1 MLSLSNRIGGLFIL
15 MIFVFH
21 AKAQYSQ
28 NASPSAPLFQKG
40 INALHQKDTL
50 AAFQYIQSAYHFK
63 SNQENFNKD
72 NTSEDIDYYYTYLS
86 LVLQK
91 PEAENLAIQ
100 YLKLSTNKIFN
111 ARMNF
116 FLGDY
121 YVKKQNTQEAL
132 HSFDKV
138 SIADLSNEELITLK
152 YLQGYLYFKLG
163 NWDKAT
169 SLLNSS
175 RQLKQS
181 LYYTDANYYAGFIAL
196 QKKEFSLALACFEIA
211 SNNEAYASLTPFYIS
226 QIYYFNG
233 DIDAAMVNCEKA
245 LQLEGQYYKI
255 QLQQLMGHLLFEKK
269 QYQKAVPYL
278 AKYVAA
284 QDNVE
289 VQDLYQLSF
298 CYFQDQQWEK
308 SIAGFKKLA
317 NVNDSLGQNSMY
329 LLGTAYLKVNDKN
342 GAKNAFMLCAS
353 KSINLA
359 QKEIS
364 LFNYGKLLV
373 ELKEYSI
380 AVTVLDKFMENY
392 PQSIYFTESKSL
404 WITALAYNNNFK
416 QALEAFVLIETPTL
430 ELLKIYPAIL
440 YGLSC
445 NYINDGE
452 VEKAYGLLNQLRNAP
467 YNGNYLSATHF
478 WLGEISYKMGL
489 VTDAISYLQK
499 YMLDPINNG
508 EVNVTNARY
517 ILGYCYLKNGAYQ
530 KAFLQFKEI
539 TSILPGAALDHF
551 QQDAYVRVADCQ
563 MMLKKMNDALATY
576 QHVIDLSWTYADY
589 AFLQKA
595 TILGGIG
602 KVNEKI
608 KMLTAYET
616 IFPSSTYIN
625 DARMELADTYVSQ
638 EKFQD
643 AIAPL
648 TKISLDKSA
657 IQFYPQAYYKLGIVY
672 FNLDKNQMAL
682 NTFKELYATY
692 PKSIES
698 ENAIEY
704 IRNIFIE
711 DQTPELY
718 VQFMND
724 YGHPLT
730 VNEQDSL
737 IFRASVIKYE
747 QKRYTESA
755 IGFGGYLQKYPN
767 GKYSLEATHLMAEIA
782 YSKQAY
788 DTALVYFS
796 KIADIAPNAY
806 AERAALIAARLNYFN
821 YQNYDLAEKYFS
833 ILLQI
838 ATQKENSTEANKGLL
853 RCQYKARKWVDANN
867 IAQQIIADKNS
878 AMDDI
883 EMANMTIYHQKLI
896 AVDTSAAVLIL
907 NKVIK
912 NGSSVIT
919 AEAHYQLAN
928 LYLLQNKLSLAEK
941 TAFDIIKKQASYEFW
956 VTKTYILLGDIYV
969 AQKDT
974 FNAIA
979 TYKSVAD
986 NATIEPLKI
995 VAAQKLKEL
1004 TETPTIK

>member
-1 MLSLSNRIGGLFIL
+1 MLSLRNRIVNL
-15 MIFVFH
+15 VFLWMVVFTSYG
-21 AKAQYSQ
+21 QYSH
-28 NASPSAPLFQKG
+28 NTNPLDPVFQKG

-50 AAFQYIQSAYHFK
+50 SAFQYIQTAYHLK
-63 SNQENFNKD
+63 STQENIK
-72 NTSEDIDYYYTYLS
+72 EDINYYYTYLS

-91 PEAENLAIQ
+91 PAAENLAIS
-100 YLKLSTNKIFN
+100 YLKSSNNKIYN
-111 ARMNF
+111 ARINF

-132 HSFDKV
+132 NAFDKV
-138 SIADLSNEELITLK
+138 SIADLNNEELITMK
-152 YLQGYLYFKLG
+152 YLQGYLYFKIG

-169 SLLNSS
+169 SLLNSI

-181 LYYTDANYYAGFIAL
+181 VYYTDANYYAGFIAL
-196 QKKEFSLALACFEIA
+196 QKKDFTLALSCFEIA

-233 DIDAAMVNCEKA
+233 DIESAMANCEKA
-245 LQLEGQYYKI
+245 LQTEGQYYNL

-284 QDNVE
+284 QDIVE

-308 SIAGFKKLA
+308 SIEGFKKLA
-317 NVNDSLGQNSMY
+317 NVDDSLGQNSMY

-373 ELKEYSI
+373 ELKEYSL
-380 AVTVLDKFMENY
+380 AVTVLDKFIENY

-404 WITALAYNNNFK
+404 WITALAYNNNFN
-416 QALEAFVLIETPTL
+416 QALEAYQLIETPTL

-445 NYINDGE
+445 NFINDGE
-452 VEKAYGLLNQLRNAP
+452 VEKAYSLLNQLKNAP

-478 WLGEISYKMGL
+478 WLGEISYKMGRIN
-489 VTDAISYLQK
+489 DAIGYLQK
-499 YMLDPINNG
+499 YMMDPINSG
-508 EVNVTNARY
+508 EVNPTSARY
-517 ILGYCYLKNGAYQ
+517 ILGYCFLKNGAYP
-530 KAFLQFKEI
+530 KALIQFKEI
-539 TSILPGAALDHF
+539 SILNNGIELDRY
-551 QQDAYVRVADCQ
+551 QQDAYVRIADCQ
-563 MMLKKMNDALATY
+563 MMLKKMNEALATY
-576 QHVIDLSWTYADY
+576 QHVIDLSWSYADY

-602 KVNEKI
+602 KVSDKI
-608 KMLTAYET
+608 KMLINYESNY
-616 IFPSSTYIN
+616 INSTYIN

-648 TKISLDKSA
+648 TKITLDKSA
-657 IQFYPQAYYKLGIVY
+657 TQFYPQAYYKLGIVY

-682 NTFKELYATY
+682 TTFKDLYASY
-692 PKSIES
+692 PNSTES

-730 VNEQDSL
+730 TNEQDSL
-737 IFRASVIKYE
+737 IFRASVLKYE

-755 IGFGGYLQKYPN
+755 IGFTAYLQKFPN
-767 GKYSLEATHLMAEIA
+767 GIHNLEATNLIAEIA
-782 YSKQAY
+782 YSKQNY

-796 KIADIAPNAY
+796 TIADRAPNLY

-821 YQNYDLAEKYFS
+821 YQQYELAEKYFT

-838 ATQKENSTEANKGLL
+838 ATQKENITEANKGLL
-853 RCQYKARKWVDANN
+853 RCQFKAEKWMDANR
-867 IAQQIIADKNS
+867 IAQQILEDKNS
-878 AMDDI
+878 AIDDI
-883 EMANMTIYHQKLI
+883 EMANMTIYHQKLMTG
-896 AVDTSAAVLIL
+896 DTSAALQII

-912 NGSSVIT
+912 TGSSVIT

-928 LYLLQNKLSLAEK
+928 VYLSQNKLSLAEK
-941 TAFDIIKKQASYEFW
+941 TAFDIIKRQASYEYW

>member
-1 MLSLSNRIGGLFIL
+1 MLSLRNRIVNLVL
-15 MIFVFH
+15 LWMVVFTSYG
-21 AKAQYSQ
+21 QYSH
-28 NASPSAPLFQKG
+28 NTNPLDPVFQKG

-50 AAFQYIQSAYHFK
+50 SAFQYIQTAYHLK
-63 SNQENFNKD
+63 PTQENIK
-72 NTSEDIDYYYTYLS
+72 EDINYYYTYLS

-91 PEAENLAIQ
+91 PAAENLAIS
-100 YLKLSTNKIFN
+100 YLKSSNNKIYKT
-111 ARMNF
+111 RINF

-132 HSFDKV
+132 NAFNKL
-138 SIADLSNEELITLK
+138 SIADLNNEELITMK

-169 SLLNSS
+169 SLLNSI

-181 LYYTDANYYAGFIAL
+181 VYYTDANYYAGFIAL
-196 QKKEFSLALACFEIA
+196 QKKDFPLALSCFEIA
-211 SNNEAYASLTPFYIS
+211 SNNAAYASLTPFYIS

-233 DIDAAMVNCEKA
+233 DIEAAMANCEKA
-245 LQLEGQYYKI
+245 LQTEGQYYNL

-284 QDNVE
+284 QEIVE

-308 SIAGFKKLA
+308 SIEGFKKLA
-317 NVNDSLGQNSMY
+317 NVEDSLGQNSMY

-373 ELKEYSI
+373 ELKEYSL
-380 AVTVLDKFMENY
+380 AVTVLDKFIENY
-392 PQSIYFTESKSL
+392 PQSTYFTESKAL
-404 WITALAYNNNFK
+404 WITALAYNNNFN
-416 QALEAFVLIETPTL
+416 QALEAYQLIENPSL

-445 NYINDGE
+445 NFINDGE
-452 VEKAYGLLNQLRNAP
+452 VEKAFSLLNQLRNAP

-478 WLGEISYKMGL
+478 WLGEISYKMGRIN
-489 VTDAISYLQK
+489 DAIGYLQK
-499 YMLDPINNG
+499 YMLEPINAG
-508 EVNVTNARY
+508 EVNPTSARY
-517 ILGYCYLKNGAYQ
+517 ILGYCFLKTGAYP
-530 KAFLQFKEI
+530 KALIQFKEI
-539 TSILPGAALDHF
+539 SVLNTNTELDRY

-563 MMLKKMNDALATY
+563 MMLKKMNEALATY
-576 QHVIDLSWTYADY
+576 QHVIDLSWSYADY

-602 KVNEKI
+602 KVNDKI
-608 KMLTAYET
+608 KLLINYESNY
-616 IFPSSTYIN
+616 PNSTYIN

-648 TKISLDKSA
+648 TKITLDKSA
-657 IQFYPQAYYKLGIVY
+657 TQFYPQAYYKLGIVY

-682 NTFKELYATY
+682 TTFKDLYASY
-692 PKSIES
+692 PNSTES

-730 VNEQDSL
+730 TNEQDSL
-737 IFRASVIKYE
+737 IFRASVLKYE

-755 IGFGGYLQKYPN
+755 TGFTAYLQKFPN
-767 GKYSLEATHLMAEIA
+767 GIHNLEATNLIAEIA
-782 YSKQAY
+782 YSKQNY

-796 KIADIAPNAY
+796 TIADRAPNLY

-821 YQNYDLAEKYFS
+821 YQQYELAEKYFT

-838 ATQKENSTEANKGLL
+838 ATQKENITEANKGLL
-853 RCQYKARKWVDANN
+853 RCQFKAEKWMDVSK
-867 IAQQIIADKNS
+867 IAQQILEDKNS

-883 EMANMTIYHQKLI
+883 EMANMTIYHQKLL
-896 AVDTSAAVLIL
+896 ASDTSAALQII

-912 NGSSVIT
+912 TGSSVIT

-928 LYLLQNKLSLAEK
+928 LYLSQHKLSLAEK
-941 TAFDIIKKQASYEFW
+941 TAFDIIKRQASYEYW

-969 AQKDT
+969 AQKDN

-979 TYKSVAD
+979 TYKSVVD

>member
-1 MLSLSNRIGGLFIL
+1 MLSLRNRIVNL
-15 MIFVFH
+15 VFLWMVVFTSYG
-21 AKAQYSQ
+21 QYNQ
-28 NASPSAPLFQKG
+28 NTNPLNPVFQKG
-40 INALHQKDTL
+40 VHALQQGDTL
-50 AAFQYIQSAYHFK
+50 AAFQYIQTAYHLK
-63 SNQENFNKD
+63 SNQENIK
-72 NTSEDIDYYYTYLS
+72 EDINYYYTYLS

-91 PEAENLAIQ
+91 PAAENLTIS
-100 YLKLSTNKIFN
+100 YLKSSNNKIYN
-111 ARMNF
+111 ARINF

-121 YVKKQNTQEAL
+121 YVKKQNTQAAL
-132 HSFDKV
+132 VAFDKV
-138 SIADLSNEELITLK
+138 SIADLNNKELITMK

-169 SLLNSS
+169 SLLNSI

-181 LYYTDANYYAGFIAL
+181 VYYTDANYYAGFIAL
-196 QKKEFSLALACFEIA
+196 QKKDFTLALACFEIA
-211 SNNEAYASLTPFYIS
+211 SNNKAYASLTPFYIS

-233 DIDAAMVNCEKA
+233 DIEAAMANCEKA
-245 LQLEGQYYKI
+245 LQIEGQYYNL

-284 QDNVE
+284 QDKVE

-308 SIAGFKKLA
+308 SIEGFKKLA
-317 NVNDSLGQNSMY
+317 NVDDSLGQNSMY
-329 LLGTAYLKVNDKN
+329 LLGTAYLRINDKN

-353 KSINLA
+353 KSINLE

-392 PQSIYFTESKSL
+392 PQSTYFTESKSL

-416 QALEAFVLIETPTL
+416 QALEAYQLIETPSL

-445 NYINDGE
+445 NFINDGE
-452 VEKAYGLLNQLRNAP
+452 VEKAYSLLNQLKNAP

-489 VTDAISYLQK
+489 INDAIGYLQK
-499 YMLDPINNG
+499 YMLDPVNTG
-508 EVNVTNARY
+508 EVKATNARY
-517 ILGYCYLKNGAYQ
+517 ILGYCFLKIGAYP
-530 KAFLQFKEI
+530 KALIQFKEI
-539 TSILPGAALDHF
+539 TILNTGIALDRY
-551 QQDAYVRVADCQ
+551 QQDAYVRIADCQ
-563 MMLKKMNDALATY
+563 MMLKKMNEALATY
-576 QHVIDLSWTYADY
+576 QHVIDLSWSYADY

-602 KVNEKI
+602 KVSEKI
-608 KMLTAYET
+608 KMLINYES
-616 IFPSSTYIN
+616 IYPSSTYIN

-648 TKISLDKSA
+648 TKIILDKSA
-657 IQFYPQAYYKLGIVY
+657 TQFYPQAYYKLGIVY

-682 NTFKELYATY
+682 TTFKDLYASY
-692 PKSIES
+692 PNSTES

-730 VNEQDSL
+730 TNEQDSL
-737 IFRASVIKYE
+737 IFRASVLKYE

-755 IGFGGYLQKYPN
+755 IGFTAYLQKFPN
-767 GKYSLEATHLMAEIA
+767 GIHHVEATNLIAEIA
-782 YSKQAY
+782 YSKQSY
-788 DTALVYFS
+788 DTALLYFS
-796 KIADIAPNAY
+796 KLADLAPNAY

-821 YQNYDLAEKYFS
+821 YQNYELAEKYFT

-838 ATQKENSTEANKGLL
+838 ATQKENIAEANKGLL
-853 RCQYKARKWVDANN
+853 RCQYKAQKWMDANK
-867 IAQQIIADKNS
+867 IAQQIIEDKNS

-883 EMANMTIYHQKLI
+883 EMANMTLYHQKLI
-896 AVDTSAAVLIL
+896 AGDTSAALQII
-907 NKVIK
+907 NKVVK
-912 NGSSVIT
+912 AGSSLIT
-919 AEAHYQLAN
+919 AEAHYELAN
-928 LYLLQNKLSLAEK
+928 IYLLQNKLSLAEK
-941 TAFDIIKKQASYEFW
+941 TAFDIIKKQASYEYW

-969 AQKDT
+969 AQKDN

>member
-1 MLSLSNRIGGLFIL
+1 MLSLRNRIVNL
-15 MIFVFH
+15 VFLWMVVFTSYG
-21 AKAQYSQ
+21 QYNQ
-28 NASPSAPLFQKG
+28 NTNPLDPVFQKG
-40 INALHQKDTL
+40 VHALQQGDTL
-50 AAFQYIQSAYHFK
+50 AAFQYIQTAYHLK
-63 SNQENFNKD
+63 PNQENIK
-72 NTSEDIDYYYTYLS
+72 EDINYYYTYLS

-91 PEAENLAIQ
+91 PAAENLAIS
-100 YLKLSTNKIFN
+100 YLKSSNNKIYN
-111 ARMNF
+111 ARINF

-121 YVKKQNTQEAL
+121 YVKKQNTQAAL
-132 HSFDKV
+132 DAFDKV
-138 SIADLSNEELITLK
+138 SIADLNNYELITMK

-169 SLLNSS
+169 SLLNST

-181 LYYTDANYYAGFIAL
+181 VYYTDANYYAGFIAL
-196 QKKEFSLALACFEIA
+196 QKKDFTLALACFEIA
-211 SNNEAYASLTPFYIS
+211 SNNVAYASLTPFYIS

-233 DIDAAMVNCEKA
+233 DIEAAMANCEKA
-245 LQLEGQYYKI
+245 LQTEGQFYNL

-284 QDNVE
+284 QDKVE

-308 SIAGFKKLA
+308 SIEGFKKLA
-317 NVNDSLGQNSMY
+317 NVDDSLGQNSMY
-329 LLGTAYLKVNDKN
+329 LLGTAYLKINDKN

-353 KSINLA
+353 KSINLE

-373 ELKEYSI
+373 ELKEYSM

-392 PQSIYFTESKSL
+392 PQSTYFTESKSL

-416 QALEAFVLIETPTL
+416 QALEAYQLIETPSL

-445 NYINDGE
+445 NFINDGE
-452 VEKAYGLLNQLRNAP
+452 VEKAYSLLNQLKNAP

-489 VTDAISYLQK
+489 ISDAIGYLQK
-499 YMLDPINNG
+499 YMLDPVNTG
-508 EVNVTNARY
+508 EVNATNARY
-517 ILGYCYLKNGAYQ
+517 ILGYCFLKNGAYP
-530 KAFLQFKEI
+530 KALIQFKEI
-539 TSILPGAALDHF
+539 TILNAGIALDRY
-551 QQDAYVRVADCQ
+551 QQDAYVRIADCQ
-563 MMLKKMNDALATY
+563 MMLKKMNEALATY
-576 QHVIDLSWTYADY
+576 QHVIDLSWSYADY

-602 KVNEKI
+602 KVSEKI
-608 KMLTAYET
+608 KMLINYES
-616 IFPSSTYIN
+616 IYPSSTYIN

-648 TKISLDKSA
+648 TKITLDKSA
-657 IQFYPQAYYKLGIVY
+657 TQFYPQAYYKLGIVY

-682 NTFKELYATY
+682 TTFKDLYASY
-692 PKSIES
+692 PNSTES

-730 VNEQDSL
+730 TNEQDSL
-737 IFRASVIKYE
+737 IFRASVLKYE

-755 IGFGGYLQKYPN
+755 IGFTAYLQKFPN
-767 GKYSLEATHLMAEIA
+767 GIHHVEATNLIAEIA
-782 YSKQAY
+782 YSKQSY
-788 DTALVYFS
+788 DTALLYFS
-796 KIADIAPNAY
+796 KLADLAPNAY

-821 YQNYDLAEKYFS
+821 YQNYELAEKYFT

-838 ATQKENSTEANKGLL
+838 ATQKENITEANKGLL
-853 RCQYKARKWVDANN
+853 RCQYKAQKWMDANK
-867 IAQQIIADKNS
+867 IAQQIIEDKNS

-883 EMANMTIYHQKLI
+883 EMANMTLYHQKLI
-896 AVDTSAAVLIL
+896 AGDTSAALQII
-907 NKVIK
+907 NKVVK
-912 NGSSVIT
+912 AGSSLIT
-919 AEAHYQLAN
+919 AEAHYELAN
-928 LYLLQNKLSLAEK
+928 VYLLQNKLSLAEK
-941 TAFDIIKKQASYEFW
+941 TAFDIIKKQASYEYW

-969 AQKDT
+969 AQKDN

>member
-1 MLSLSNRIGGLFIL
+1 MV
-15 MIFVFH
+15 VFTSYG
-21 AKAQYSQ
+21 QYSQ
-28 NASPSAPLFQKG
+28 NTSPLDPVFQKG
-40 INALHQKDTL
+40 VHALHQGDTL
-50 AAFQYIQSAYHFK
+50 AAFQYIQTAYHLK
-63 SNQENFNKD
+63 PKQ
-72 NTSEDIDYYYTYLS
+72 EDITYYYTYLS
-86 LVLQK
+86 LLLQK
-91 PEAENLAIQ
+91 PAVENLAIN
-100 YLKLSTNKIFN
+100 YVKSSSNKIYK
-111 ARMNF
+111 ARINF
-116 FLGDY
+116 FLGGY

-132 HSFDKV
+132 NAFDKV
-138 SIADLSNEELITLK
+138 SIADLNNEELITMK

-169 SLLNSS
+169 NLLNSI

-181 LYYTDANYYAGFIAL
+181 QYYTDANYYAGFIAL
-196 QKKEFSLALACFEIA
+196 QRKDFTLALACFEIA
-211 SNNEAYASLTPFYIS
+211 SNNEAYARLTPFYIS

-245 LQLEGQYYKI
+245 LQIEGQYYNL

-269 QYQKAVPYL
+269 QYQKAVHYL

-298 CYFQDQQWEK
+298 CYFQDQQWDK
-308 SIAGFKKLA
+308 SIEGFKKLA
-317 NVNDSLGQNSMY
+317 NVDDSLGQNSMY

-353 KSINLA
+353 KSINLE

-373 ELKEYSI
+373 ELKEYSL
-380 AVTVLDKFMENY
+380 AVNVLDKFIENY
-392 PQSIYFTESKSL
+392 PQSTYFPESKSL
-404 WITALAYNNNFK
+404 WITALAYNNNYK
-416 QALEAFVLIETPTL
+416 QALEAYQLMENPSL

-445 NYINDGE
+445 NHINDGE
-452 VEKAYGLLNQLRNAP
+452 VEKAYTLLNQLRNAP
-467 YNGNYLSATHF
+467 YNGNFLSATHF
-478 WLGEISYKMGL
+478 WLGEISYKMGRIA
-489 VTDAISYLQK
+489 DAIGYLQK
-499 YMLDPINNG
+499 YMLDPVNNG
-508 EVNVTNARY
+508 EVNATNARY
-517 ILGYCYLKNGAYQ
+517 ILGYCFLKNGAYQ
-530 KAFLQFKEI
+530 KALVQFKEI
-539 TSILPGAALDHF
+539 VSINPGTALDHF
-551 QQDAYVRVADCQ
+551 QQDAFVRVADCQ

-576 QHVIDLSWTYADY
+576 QRVIDLSWSYADY

-595 TILGGIG
+595 TLLGGIG
-602 KVNEKI
+602 KVTEKI
-608 KMLTAYET
+608 KMLTNFESS
-616 IFPSSTYIN
+616 FPNSTYIN

-657 IQFYPQAYYKLGIVY
+657 SQFYPQAYYKLGIVY
-672 FNLDKNQMAL
+672 FNLDKNQVAL
-682 NTFKELYATY
+682 TTFKDLYATY
-692 PKSIES
+692 PNSTES

-718 VQFMND
+718 VKFMND

-755 IGFGGYLQKYPN
+755 IGFSAYVQKFPN
-767 GKYSLEATHLMAEIA
+767 GRYSLEATNLIAEIA
-782 YSKQAY
+782 YSKQSY

-796 KIADIAPNAY
+796 KLADIAPNAY

-838 ATQKENSTEANKGLL
+838 ATQKENITEANKGLL
-853 RCQYKARKWVDANN
+853 RCQYKGGKWIDASK
-867 IAQQIIADKNS
+867 IAQLIIEDKNS
-878 AMDDI
+878 ALDDI
-883 EMANMTIYHQKLI
+883 EMANMTIYHQNLI
-896 AVDTSAAVLIL
+896 AGDTSAALQII

-912 NGSSVIT
+912 TGSSVIT

-928 LYLLQNKLSLAEK
+928 IYLLQNKLSLAEK
-941 TAFDIIKKQASYEFW
+941 TAFDIIKKQASYEYW
-956 VTKTYILLGDIYV
+956 VTSTYILLGDIYV
-969 AQKDT
+969 AQKDS

>member
-1 MLSLSNRIGGLFIL
+1 MISSSIRLGVIFSLL
-15 MIFVFH
+15 IFVLH
-21 AKAQYSQ
+21 AKAQYTQ
-28 NASPSAPLFQKG
+28 NERSLDYVYQKG
-40 INALHQKDTL
+40 VYALHQGDTL
-50 AAFQYIQSAYHFK
+50 TAFQYIESAYHFEAK
-63 SNQENFNKD
+63 QENSKEN
-72 NTSEDIDYYYTYLS
+72 NIEDINYYYTYLS
-86 LVLQK
+86 LVLDK
-91 PEAENLAIQ
+91 PRAENLAIQ
-100 YLKLSTNKIFN
+100 YLKSSKNIIFN
-111 ARMNF
+111 ARINF
-116 FLGDY
+116 FLGQY
-121 YVKKQNTQEAL
+121 YFKKQNTLEAL
-132 HSFDKV
+132 NAFDKV
-138 SIADLSNEELITLK
+138 SIADLNNKELITLK

-169 SLLNSS
+169 NLLNSS

-181 LYYTDANYYAGFIAL
+181 QYYTDANYYAGFIAL
-196 QKKEFSLALACFEIA
+196 QKKDFTLALSCFEIA
-211 SNNEAYASLTPFYIS
+211 SNNEAYAILTPFYIS
-226 QIYYFNG
+226 QIHYFNG
-233 DIDAAMVNCEKA
+233 NIDAAMQSCEKA
-245 LQLEGQYYKI
+245 LSIEGQYYNLP
-255 QLQQLMGHLLFEKK
+255 LQQLMGHLLFEKK
-269 QYQKAVPYL
+269 QYQKAIPYL

-284 QDNVE
+284 QQKVE

-298 CYFQDQQWEK
+298 SYFQDQQWEK
-308 SIAGFKKLA
+308 SISGFKKLA
-317 NVNDSLGQNSMY
+317 NVEDSLGQNSMY

-342 GAKNAFMLCAS
+342 GAKNAFMLCSS

-373 ELKEYSI
+373 ELKEFSLAI
-380 AVTVLDKFMENY
+380 SVLDRFMDNY
-392 PQSIYFTESKSL
+392 PQSVNYAESKSL
-404 WITALAYNNNFK
+404 WITSLAFNNNFK
-416 QALEAFVLIETPTL
+416 QAIEAYQIIETPSL

-452 VEKAYGLLNQLRNAP
+452 VEKAYALLNQLKNAP
-467 YNGNYLSATHF
+467 YNGNFLSAAHF
-478 WLGEISYKMGL
+478 WLGEISYKMGKI
-489 VTDAISYLQK
+489 TDAIGYLQK
-499 YMLDPINNG
+499 FMLDPVENG
-508 EVNVTNARY
+508 EVKTANARY
-517 ILGYCYLKNGAYQ
+517 ILGYCYLKSGEYQ
-530 KAFLQFKEI
+530 KALIQFKEI
-539 TSILPGAALDHF
+539 SNLTGITSLDIY
-551 QQDAYVRVADCQ
+551 QQDAYVRIGDCQ
-563 MMLKKMNDALATY
+563 MMLKKINDALVTY
-576 QHVIDLSWTYADY
+576 QHIIDLSWSYADY
-589 AFLQKA
+589 AFLQKS
-595 TILGGIG
+595 ILLGGMG
-602 KVNEKI
+602 KVSEKI
-608 KMLTAYET
+608 KMLTNYENS
-616 IFPSSTYIN
+616 FPNSVYVN
-625 DARMELADTYVSQ
+625 DARMELADTYISQ

-648 TKISLDKSA
+648 SKISLDRSA
-657 IQFYPQAYYKLGIVY
+657 SKFYPQAYYKLGIVY

-682 NTFKELYATY
+682 QTFKDLYSNY
-692 PKSIES
+692 PNSTES

-718 VQFMND
+718 VQFMNE

-737 IFRASVIKYE
+737 IFRAAVLKYE
-747 QKRYTESA
+747 QKKYTESA
-755 IGFGGYLQKYPN
+755 VGLVSYLQKFPN
-767 GKYSLEATHLMAEIA
+767 GKYSLEATHLVAEIA

-796 KIADIAPNAY
+796 IIADKAPNIY

-821 YQNYDLAEKYFS
+821 FQNYQLAEKYFS
-833 ILLQI
+833 ILLNI
-838 ATQKENSTEANKGLL
+838 ATQKENTTEANKGLL
-853 RCQYKARKWVDANN
+853 RCQFKGEKWEEASK
-867 IAQQIIADKNS
+867 IAQEILADKNS
-878 AMDDI
+878 ATDDI

-896 AVDTSAAVLIL
+896 AGDTITALQII

-912 NGSSVIT
+912 TGSSIIT

-928 LYLLQNKLSLAEK
+928 LFIVQNKLNLAEK
-941 TAFDIIKKQASYEFW
+941 TAFDIIKKQASYEYW

-986 NATIEPLKI
+986 NASIEPLKI

>member
-1 MLSLSNRIGGLFIL
+1 MKSLSIRVGALFIL
-15 MIFVFH
+15 MIFVFQ

-28 NASPSAPLFQKG
+28 NTSSLDPVFQKG
-40 INALHQKDTL
+40 VHALHQGDTL
-50 AAFQYIQSAYHFK
+50 AAFQYIQTAFHLK
-63 SNQENFNKD
+63 PKQ
-72 NTSEDIDYYYTYLS
+72 EDIIYYYTYLS
-86 LVLQK
+86 LLLQK
-91 PEAENLAIQ
+91 PAAENLAIN
-100 YLKLSTNKIFN
+100 YLKSSNNKIYI
-111 ARMNF
+111 ARINF

-121 YVKKQNTQEAL
+121 YVKKQDTQEAL
-132 HSFDKV
+132 NAFDKV
-138 SIADLSNEELITLK
+138 SITDLNNEELITMK

-169 SLLNSS
+169 NLLNSI

-181 LYYTDANYYAGFIAL
+181 QYYTDANYYAGFIAL
-196 QKKEFSLALACFEIA
+196 QKKDFTLALACFKIA
-211 SNNEAYASLTPFYIS
+211 SNNEAYARLTPFYIS

-245 LQLEGQYYKI
+245 LQLEGQYYNL

-308 SIAGFKKLA
+308 SIEGFKKLA
-317 NVNDSLGQNSMY
+317 NVDDSLGQNSMY

-353 KSINLA
+353 KSINLE

-373 ELKEYSI
+373 ELKEYSLAI
-380 AVTVLDKFMENY
+380 TVLDKFIENY
-392 PQSIYFTESKSL
+392 PQSTYFPESKSL
-404 WITALAYNNNFK
+404 WITALAYNKNYK
-416 QALEAFVLIETPTL
+416 QALEAYQLMENPSL

-445 NYINDGE
+445 NHINDGE
-452 VEKAYGLLNQLRNAP
+452 VEKAYTLLNQLRNAP
-467 YNGNYLSATHF
+467 YNGNFLSATHF
-478 WLGEISYKMGL
+478 WLGEISYKMGRIA
-489 VTDAISYLQK
+489 DAIGYLQK
-499 YMLDPINNG
+499 YMLDPVNTG
-508 EVNVTNARY
+508 EVNATNARY
-517 ILGYCYLKNGAYQ
+517 ILGYCFLKNGAYQ
-530 KAFLQFKEI
+530 KALLQFKEI
-539 TSILPGAALDHF
+539 SSLNPGITLDHI
-551 QQDAYVRVADCQ
+551 QQDAFVRVADCQ
-563 MMLKKMNDALATY
+563 MMLKKMNDALANY
-576 QHVIDLSWTYADY
+576 QRVIDLSWSYADY

-595 TILGGIG
+595 TLLGGIG
-602 KVNEKI
+602 KVTEKI
-608 KMLTAYET
+608 KMLTNFESN
-616 IFPSSTYIN
+616 FPNSTYIN

-657 IQFYPQAYYKLGIVY
+657 TQFYPQAFYKLGIVY
-672 FNLDKNQMAL
+672 FNLDKNQVAL
-682 NTFKELYATY
+682 TTFKDLYATY
-692 PKSIES
+692 PNSTES

-755 IGFGGYLQKYPN
+755 IGFSAYLQKFPN
-767 GKYSLEATHLMAEIA
+767 GRNSLEATNLIAEIA
-782 YSKQAY
+782 YSKQTY

-796 KIADIAPNAY
+796 KLADIAPNAY

-838 ATQKENSTEANKGLL
+838 ATQKENITEANKGLL
-853 RCQYKARKWVDANN
+853 RCQYKGGKWIDANK
-867 IAQQIIADKNS
+867 IAQLIIEDKSS
-878 AMDDI
+878 ALDDI
-883 EMANMTIYHQKLI
+883 EMANMTIYHQNLI
-896 AVDTSAAVLIL
+896 AGDTSAALQII

-912 NGSSVIT
+912 TGSSIIT

-928 LYLLQNKLSLAEK
+928 IYLLQNKLSLAEK
-941 TAFDIIKKQASYEFW
+941 TAFDIIKKQASYEYW
-956 VTKTYILLGDIYV
+956 VTSTYILLGDIYV
-969 AQKDT
+969 AQKDS

>member
-1 MLSLSNRIGGLFIL
+1 MLSLRNRIVKL
-15 MIFVFH
+15 VFLWMVVLNSYG
-21 AKAQYSQ
+21 QYTQ
-28 NASPSAPLFQKG
+28 NTNPLDLVYQKG
-40 INALHQKDTL
+40 INALHHKDTL
-50 AAFQYIQSAYHFK
+50 SAFQYIQSAYHFK
-63 SNQENFNKD
+63 ANQENLK
-72 NTSEDIDYYYTYLS
+72 EDIKYYYTFLS

-91 PEAENLAIQ
+91 PAAENLAIS
-100 YLKLSTNKIFN
+100 YLYSSNNKIYN

-121 YVKKQNTQEAL
+121 YFKKQNTQEAL
-132 HSFDKV
+132 NAFDKV
-138 SIADLSNEELITLK
+138 SIADLNNEELITMK

-181 LYYTDANYYAGFIAL
+181 VYYTDANYYAGFIAL
-196 QKKEFSLALACFEIA
+196 QKKDFTLALSCFEIA
-211 SNNEAYASLTPFYIS
+211 SNNKSYASLTPFYIS
-226 QIYYFNG
+226 QLHYFNG
-233 DIDAAMVNCEKA
+233 DIEAAMAICEKA
-245 LQLEGQYYKI
+245 LQTEGQYYNL

-284 QDNVE
+284 QDVVE

-308 SIAGFKKLA
+308 SIEGFKKLA
-317 NVNDSLGQNSMY
+317 NVEDSLGQNSMY

-373 ELKEYSI
+373 ELKEYSL
-380 AVTVLDKFMENY
+380 AVTVLDKFIENY

-404 WITALAYNNNFK
+404 WISALTFTNNFK
-416 QALEAFVLIETPTL
+416 QALEAYQLIETPSL

-445 NYINDGE
+445 NHINDGE
-452 VEKAYGLLNQLRNAP
+452 VEKAFSLLNQLRNAP

-478 WLGEISYKMGL
+478 WLGEISYKMGNIN
-489 VTDAISYLQK
+489 DAIGYLQK
-499 YMLDPINNG
+499 YMLDPINTG
-508 EVNVTNARY
+508 EVNPTNARY
-517 ILGYCYLKNGAYQ
+517 ILGYSFLKTGAYP
-530 KAFLQFKEI
+530 KALLQFKEI
-539 TSILPGAALDHF
+539 SSLNPGIELDRY

-563 MMLKKMNDALATY
+563 MMLKKMNEALATY
-576 QHVIDLSWTYADY
+576 QHVIDLSWSYADY

-602 KVNEKI
+602 RVSEKI
-608 KMLTAYET
+608 KMLINYEST
-616 IFPSSTYIN
+616 FPSSSYIN

-638 EKFQD
+638 EKFQE

-648 TKISLDKSA
+648 TKITLDNSA
-657 IQFYPQAYYKLGIVY
+657 TQFYPQAYYKLGIVY
-672 FNLDKNQMAL
+672 FNLNKNQMAL
-682 NTFKELYATY
+682 TTFKDLYASY
-692 PKSIES
+692 PNSTES

-730 VNEQDSL
+730 TNEQDSL
-737 IFRASVIKYE
+737 IFRASVLKYE

-755 IGFGGYLQKYPN
+755 TGFAAYLQKFPN
-767 GKYSLEATHLMAEIA
+767 GIHYLEATNLIAEIA
-782 YSKQAY
+782 YSKQNY
-788 DTALVYFS
+788 DTALLYFS
-796 KIADIAPNAY
+796 MIADKAPNTY

-821 YQNYDLAEKYFS
+821 YQKYDLAEKYFT

-838 ATQKENSTEANKGLL
+838 ATQKENITEANKGLL
-853 RCQYKARKWVDANN
+853 RCQFKAEKWADANKV
-867 IAQQIIADKNS
+867 AQQILDDKNS

-883 EMANMTIYHQKLI
+883 EMANMTMYHQKLI
-896 AVDTSAAVLIL
+896 ASDTSAAIQIIS
-907 NKVIK
+907 KVIK
-912 NGSSVIT
+912 AGSSIIS
-919 AEAHYQLAN
+919 AEAHFQLAN
-928 LYLLQNKLSLAEK
+928 IYLIQNKLSLAEK
-941 TAFDIIKKQASYEFW
+941 TAFEIIKKQASYEYW

-969 AQKDT
+969 AQMDN

-986 NATIEPLKI
+986 NATIESLKI
-995 VAAQKLKEL
+995 VAAQKLKAL

>member
-1 MLSLSNRIGGLFIL
+1 MV
-15 MIFVFH
+15 VFTSYG
-21 AKAQYSQ
+21 QYNQ
-28 NASPSAPLFQKG
+28 NTNPLDPVFQKG
-40 INALHQKDTL
+40 VHALQQGDTL
-50 AAFQYIQSAYHFK
+50 AAFQYIQTAYHLK
-63 SNQENFNKD
+63 PNQENIK
-72 NTSEDIDYYYTYLS
+72 EDINYYYTYLS

-91 PEAENLAIQ
+91 PAAENLAIS
-100 YLKLSTNKIFN
+100 YLKSSNNKIYN
-111 ARMNF
+111 ARINF

-121 YVKKQNTQEAL
+121 YVKKQNTQAAL
-132 HSFDKV
+132 DAFDKV
-138 SIADLSNEELITLK
+138 SIADLNNYELITMK

-169 SLLNSS
+169 SLLNST

-181 LYYTDANYYAGFIAL
+181 VYYTDANYYAGFIAL
-196 QKKEFSLALACFEIA
+196 QKKDFTLALACFEIA
-211 SNNEAYASLTPFYIS
+211 SNNVAYASLTPFYIS

-233 DIDAAMVNCEKA
+233 DIEAAMANCEKA
-245 LQLEGQYYKI
+245 LQTEGQFYNL

-284 QDNVE
+284 QDKVE

-308 SIAGFKKLA
+308 SIEGFKKLA
-317 NVNDSLGQNSMY
+317 NVDDSLGQNSMY
-329 LLGTAYLKVNDKN
+329 LLGTAYLKINDKN

-353 KSINLA
+353 KSINLE

-373 ELKEYSI
+373 ELKEYSM

-392 PQSIYFTESKSL
+392 PQSTYFTESKSL

-416 QALEAFVLIETPTL
+416 QALEAYQLIETPSL

-445 NYINDGE
+445 NFINDGE
-452 VEKAYGLLNQLRNAP
+452 VEKAYSLLNQLKNAP

-489 VTDAISYLQK
+489 ISDAIGYLQK
-499 YMLDPINNG
+499 YMLDPVNTG
-508 EVNVTNARY
+508 EVNATNARY
-517 ILGYCYLKNGAYQ
+517 ILGYCFLKNGAYP
-530 KAFLQFKEI
+530 KALIQFKEI
-539 TSILPGAALDHF
+539 TILNAGIALDRY
-551 QQDAYVRVADCQ
+551 QQDAYVRIADCQ
-563 MMLKKMNDALATY
+563 MMLKKMNEALATY
-576 QHVIDLSWTYADY
+576 QHVIDLSWSYADY

-602 KVNEKI
+602 KVSEKI
-608 KMLTAYET
+608 KMLINYES
-616 IFPSSTYIN
+616 IYPSSTYIN

-648 TKISLDKSA
+648 TKITLDKSA
-657 IQFYPQAYYKLGIVY
+657 TQFYPQAYYKLGIVY

-682 NTFKELYATY
+682 TTFKDLYASY
-692 PKSIES
+692 PNSTES

-730 VNEQDSL
+730 TNEQDSL
-737 IFRASVIKYE
+737 IFRASVLKYE

-755 IGFGGYLQKYPN
+755 IGFTAYLQKFPN
-767 GKYSLEATHLMAEIA
+767 GIHHVEATNLIAEIA
-782 YSKQAY
+782 YSKQSY
-788 DTALVYFS
+788 DTALLYFS
-796 KIADIAPNAY
+796 KLADLAPNAY

-821 YQNYDLAEKYFS
+821 YQNYELAEKYFT

-838 ATQKENSTEANKGLL
+838 ATQKENITEANKGLL
-853 RCQYKARKWVDANN
+853 RCQYKAQKWMDANK
-867 IAQQIIADKNS
+867 IAQQIIEDKNS

-883 EMANMTIYHQKLI
+883 EMANMTLYHQKLI
-896 AVDTSAAVLIL
+896 AGDTSAALQII
-907 NKVIK
+907 NKVVK
-912 NGSSVIT
+912 AGSSLIT
-919 AEAHYQLAN
+919 AEAHYELAN
-928 LYLLQNKLSLAEK
+928 VYLLQNKLSLAEK
-941 TAFDIIKKQASYEFW
+941 TAFDIIKKQASYEYW

-969 AQKDT
+969 AQKDN

>member
-1 MLSLSNRIGGLFIL
+1 MLSLSNRIWGIFIL

-28 NASPSAPLFQKG
+28 NASPLDPVFQKG
-40 INALHQKDTL
+40 INALHQKDTV
-50 AAFQYIQSAYHFK
+50 AAFQYIQSAYHCK
-63 SNQENFNKD
+63 SNQENIRID
-72 NTSEDIDYYYTYLS
+72 NIREDINYYYSYLS
-86 LVLQK
+86 LILQK
-91 PEAENLAIQ
+91 PAAENLAIQ
-100 YLKLSTNKIFN
+100 YLKVSTNKIYT

-132 HSFDKV
+132 NAFDKV
-138 SIADLSNEELITLK
+138 SIADLSNEELITMK
-152 YLQGYLYFKLG
+152 FLQGYLYFKLG

-169 SLLNSS
+169 SLLNSI

-181 LYYTDANYYAGFIAL
+181 NFYTDANYYAGFIAL
-196 QKKEFSLALACFEIA
+196 QKKDFTLALSCFEIA
-211 SNNEAYASLTPFYIS
+211 SNNDAYASLTPFYIS

-233 DIDAAMVNCEKA
+233 DIDAAMTNCEKA
-245 LQLEGQYYKI
+245 LQLEGQYYNL

-308 SIAGFKKLA
+308 SIEGFKKLA
-317 NVNDSLGQNSMY
+317 NVEDSLGQNSMY

-380 AVTVLDKFMENY
+380 AVIVLDKFMENY

-416 QALEAFVLIETPTL
+416 QALEAYVLIETPSL

-530 KAFLQFKEI
+530 KAFLQFKEMS
-539 TSILPGAALDHF
+539 SIDPGKALDHF

-608 KMLTAYET
+608 KMLTGYET

-747 QKRYTESA
+747 QKRYTESS

-853 RCQYKARKWVDANN
+853 RCQYKAGKWIDANN

-896 AVDTSAAVLIL
+896 TGDTSAAVQIL

-912 NGSSVIT
+912 TGSSVMT
-919 AEAHYQLAN
+919 AEAHYQLAS

-941 TAFDIIKKQASYEFW
+941 TATDIIKKQASYELW

-1004 TETPTIK
+1004 TQTPTIK

>member
-1 MLSLSNRIGGLFIL
+1 MISSSIRLGVIFSLL
-15 MIFVFH
+15 IFVLH
-21 AKAQYSQ
+21 AKAQYTQ
-28 NASPSAPLFQKG
+28 NERSLDYVYQKG
-40 INALHQKDTL
+40 VNALHQGDTL
-50 AAFQYIQSAYHFK
+50 TAFQYIESAYHFEAK
-63 SNQENFNKD
+63 QENSKEN
-72 NTSEDIDYYYTYLS
+72 NIEDINYYYTYLS
-86 LVLQK
+86 LVLEK
-91 PEAENLAIQ
+91 PRAENLAIQ
-100 YLKLSTNKIFN
+100 YLKSSKNIIFN
-111 ARMNF
+111 ARINF
-116 FLGDY
+116 FLGQY
-121 YVKKQNTQEAL
+121 YFKKQNTLEAL
-132 HSFDKV
+132 NAFDKV
-138 SIADLSNEELITLK
+138 SIADLNNKELITLK

-169 SLLNSS
+169 NLLNSS

-181 LYYTDANYYAGFIAL
+181 QYYTDANYYAGFIAL
-196 QKKEFSLALACFEIA
+196 QKKDFTLALSCFEIA
-211 SNNEAYASLTPFYIS
+211 SNNEAYAILTPFYIS
-226 QIYYFNG
+226 QIHYFNG
-233 DIDAAMVNCEKA
+233 NIDAAMQSCEKA
-245 LQLEGQYYKI
+245 LSIEGQYYNLP
-255 QLQQLMGHLLFEKK
+255 LQQLMGHLLFEKK
-269 QYQKAVPYL
+269 QYQKAIPYL

-284 QDNVE
+284 QQKVE

-308 SIAGFKKLA
+308 SISGFKKLA
-317 NVNDSLGQNSMY
+317 NVEDSLGQNSMY

-342 GAKNAFMLCAS
+342 GAKNAFMLCSS

-373 ELKEYSI
+373 ELREYSLAI
-380 AVTVLDKFMENY
+380 SVLDRFMDNY
-392 PQSIYFTESKSL
+392 PQSVNYAESKSL
-404 WITALAYNNNFK
+404 WITALAFNNNFK
-416 QALEAFVLIETPTL
+416 QAIEAYQLIETPSL

-452 VEKAYGLLNQLRNAP
+452 VEKAYALLNQLKNAP
-467 YNGNYLSATHF
+467 YNGNFLSAAHF
-478 WLGEISYKMGL
+478 WLGEISYKMGKI
-489 VTDAISYLQK
+489 TDAIGYLQK
-499 YMLDPINNG
+499 FMLDPVENG
-508 EVNVTNARY
+508 EVKTANARY
-517 ILGYCYLKNGAYQ
+517 ILGYCYLKSGEYQ
-530 KAFLQFKEI
+530 KALIQFKEI
-539 TSILPGAALDHF
+539 SNLTGITSLDIY
-551 QQDAYVRVADCQ
+551 QQDAYVRIGDCQ
-563 MMLKKMNDALATY
+563 MMLKKINDALVTY
-576 QHVIDLSWTYADY
+576 QHIIDLSWSYADY
-589 AFLQKA
+589 AFLQKS
-595 TILGGIG
+595 ILLGGMG
-602 KVNEKI
+602 KVSEKI
-608 KMLTAYET
+608 KMLTNYENS
-616 IFPSSTYIN
+616 FPNSVYVN
-625 DARMELADTYVSQ
+625 DARMELADTYISQ

-648 TKISLDKSA
+648 SKISLDRSA
-657 IQFYPQAYYKLGIVY
+657 SKFYPQAYYKLGIVY

-682 NTFKELYATY
+682 QTFKDLYSNY
-692 PKSIES
+692 PNSTES

-718 VQFMND
+718 VQFMNE

-730 VNEQDSL
+730 INEQDSL
-737 IFRASVIKYE
+737 IFRAAVLKYE
-747 QKRYTESA
+747 QKKYTESA
-755 IGFGGYLQKYPN
+755 VGLVSYLQKFPN
-767 GKYSLEATHLMAEIA
+767 GKYSLEATHLVAEIA

-796 KIADIAPNAY
+796 IIADKAPNIY

-821 YQNYDLAEKYFS
+821 FQNYQLAEKYFS
-833 ILLQI
+833 ILLNI
-838 ATQKENSTEANKGLL
+838 ATQKENTTEANKGLL
-853 RCQYKARKWVDANN
+853 RCQFKGEKWEEASK
-867 IAQQIIADKNS
+867 IAQEILADKNS
-878 AMDDI
+878 ATDDI

-896 AVDTSAAVLIL
+896 AGDTITALQII

-912 NGSSVIT
+912 TGSSIIT

-928 LYLLQNKLSLAEK
+928 LFIVQNKLNLAEK
-941 TAFDIIKKQASYEFW
+941 TAFDIIKKQASYEYW

-986 NATIEPLKI
+986 NASIEPLKI

>member
-1 MLSLSNRIGGLFIL
+1 MLSLRNRIVNLVL
-15 MIFVFH
+15 LWMVVFTSYG
-21 AKAQYSQ
+21 QYSQ
-28 NASPSAPLFQKG
+28 NTNPLDPVFQKG

-50 AAFQYIQSAYHFK
+50 SAFQYFQTAYHLK
-63 SNQENFNKD
+63 PNQEDIK
-72 NTSEDIDYYYTYLS
+72 EDIHYYYTFLS
-86 LVLQK
+86 LVLDK
-91 PEAENLAIQ
+91 PAAENLAIS
-100 YLKLSTNKIFN
+100 YLRSSNNKIYK

-132 HSFDKV
+132 NAFDKV
-138 SIADLSNEELITLK
+138 SIADLNNEELITMK

-169 SLLNSS
+169 SLLNSI

-181 LYYTDANYYAGFIAL
+181 VYYTDANYYAGFIAL
-196 QKKEFSLALACFEIA
+196 QKKDFTLALSCFEIA
-211 SNNEAYASLTPFYIS
+211 SNNAAYASLTPFYIS

-233 DIDAAMVNCEKA
+233 DIEAAMANCEKA
-245 LQLEGQYYKI
+245 LQTEGQYYNL

-284 QDNVE
+284 QDIVE

-308 SIAGFKKLA
+308 SIEGFKKLA
-317 NVNDSLGQNSMY
+317 NVDDSLGQNSMY

-380 AVTVLDKFMENY
+380 AVTVLDKFIENY
-392 PQSIYFTESKSL
+392 PKSIYFTESKSL
-404 WITALAYNNNFK
+404 WITALAFTNNFN
-416 QALEAFVLIETPTL
+416 QALEAYQLIETPTL

-452 VEKAYGLLNQLRNAP
+452 VEKAFSLLNQLRNAP
-467 YNGNYLSATHF
+467 YNANYLSATHF
-478 WLGEISYKMGL
+478 WLGEISYKMGRIN
-489 VTDAISYLQK
+489 DAIGYLQK
-499 YMLDPINNG
+499 YMLDPINLG
-508 EVNVTNARY
+508 EVNPTSARY
-517 ILGYCYLKNGAYQ
+517 ILGYCFLKNGAYP
-530 KAFLQFKEI
+530 KALIQFKEI
-539 TSILPGAALDHF
+539 SILNAGVALDRY

-563 MMLKKMNDALATY
+563 MMLKKMNEALATY
-576 QHVIDLSWTYADY
+576 QQVIDLSWSYADY

-602 KVNEKI
+602 KVNDKI
-608 KMLTAYET
+608 KMLINYESNY
-616 IFPSSTYIN
+616 PNSTYIN

-648 TKISLDKSA
+648 SKITLDKSA
-657 IQFYPQAYYKLGIVY
+657 TQFYPQAYYKLGIVY

-682 NTFKELYATY
+682 TTFKDLYASY
-692 PKSIES
+692 PNSIES

-718 VQFMND
+718 VQFMNE

-730 VNEQDSL
+730 TNEQDSL
-737 IFRASVIKYE
+737 IFRASVLKYE

-755 IGFGGYLQKYPN
+755 TGFTAYLQKFPN
-767 GKYSLEATHLMAEIA
+767 GIHNLEATNLIAEIA
-782 YSKQAY
+782 YSKQNY
-788 DTALVYFS
+788 DTALLYFS
-796 KIADIAPNAY
+796 TIADRAPNLY

-821 YQNYDLAEKYFS
+821 YQRYELAEKYFT

-838 ATQKENSTEANKGLL
+838 ATQKENITEANKGLL
-853 RCQYKARKWVDANN
+853 RCQYKAEKWTDASK
-867 IAQQIIADKNS
+867 IAQQILEDKNS
-878 AMDDI
+878 AMDDM
-883 EMANMTIYHQKLI
+883 EMANMVIYHQKLI
-896 AVDTSAAVLIL
+896 ASDTSAAIQIIS
-907 NKVIK
+907 KVIK
-912 NGSSVIT
+912 AGSSVIS
-919 AEAHYQLAN
+919 AEAHFQLAN
-928 LYLLQNKLSLAEK
+928 IYLLQNKLSLAEK
-941 TAFDIIKKQASYEFW
+941 TAFDIIKKQASYEYW
-956 VTKTYILLGDIYV
+956 VTNTYILLGDIYV
-969 AQKDT
+969 AQKDN

>member
-1 MLSLSNRIGGLFIL
+1 MLSLRNRIVNL
-15 MIFVFH
+15 VFFWMLVFNSYG
-21 AKAQYSQ
+21 QYTQ
-28 NASPSAPLFQKG
+28 NTNPLDPVFQKG

-50 AAFQYIQSAYHFK
+50 SAFQYIQTAYYLK
-63 SNQENFNKD
+63 PTQENIK
-72 NTSEDIDYYYTYLS
+72 EDIHYYYAYLS
-86 LVLQK
+86 LILQK
-91 PEAENLAIQ
+91 PAAENLANSF
-100 YLKLSTNKIFN
+100 LRSSNNKIYN

-121 YVKKQNTQEAL
+121 YVKKQNTQDAL
-132 HSFDKV
+132 NAFDKV
-138 SIADLSNEELITLK
+138 NIADLNNEELITMK

-163 NWDKAT
+163 NWDKA
-169 SLLNSS
+169 SNLLNSV
-175 RQLKQS
+175 RQIKKS
-181 LYYTDANYYAGFIAL
+181 VYYTDANYYAGFIAL
-196 QKKEFSLALACFEIA
+196 QKKDFILALSCFEIA

-226 QIYYFNG
+226 QLYYFNG
-233 DIDAAMVNCEKA
+233 DIDAAMANCEKA
-245 LQLEGQYYKI
+245 LQTEGQYYNL

-284 QDNVE
+284 QEIVE

-308 SIAGFKKLA
+308 SIEGFKKLA
-317 NVNDSLGQNSMY
+317 NVEDSLGQNSMY

-373 ELKEYSI
+373 ELKEYSL
-380 AVTVLDKFMENY
+380 AVTVLDKFIENY
-392 PQSIYFTESKSL
+392 PQSIYFVESKSL
-404 WITALAYNNNFK
+404 WISALAYTNNFK
-416 QALEAFVLIETPTL
+416 QALEAYQLIENPSL

-445 NYINDGE
+445 NHINDGE
-452 VEKAYGLLNQLRNAP
+452 VEKAFSLLNQLSNAP
-467 YNGNYLSATHF
+467 YNANYLSATHF
-478 WLGEISYKMGL
+478 WLGEINYKMGKI
-489 VTDAISYLQK
+489 TDAIVYLQK
-499 YMLDPINNG
+499 YMLDPVSVG
-508 EVNVTNARY
+508 EVNPSNARY
-517 ILGYCYLKNGAYQ
+517 ILGYCFLKTGAYP
-530 KAFLQFKEI
+530 KALLQFKEI
-539 TSILPGAALDHF
+539 SVLNAAIELDRY

-563 MMLKKMNDALATY
+563 MMLKKMNEALATY
-576 QHVIDLSWTYADY
+576 QHVIDLSWSYADY

-602 KVNEKI
+602 KVSEKI
-608 KMLTAYET
+608 KMLVNYESNY
-616 IFPSSTYIN
+616 PSSTYIN

-648 TKISLDKSA
+648 SKITLDKSA
-657 IQFYPQAYYKLGIVY
+657 TQFYPQAFYKLGIVY

-682 NTFKELYATY
+682 STFKDLYASY
-692 PKSIES
+692 PNATES

-730 VNEQDSL
+730 TNEQDSL
-737 IFRASVIKYE
+737 IFRAAILKYE

-755 IGFGGYLQKYPN
+755 TGFTTYLQKFPN
-767 GKYSLEATHLMAEIA
+767 GIHNLEASNLIAEIA
-782 YSKQAY
+782 YSKQNY
-788 DTALVYFS
+788 DTALLYFS
-796 KIADIAPNAY
+796 TIADRAPNAY

-821 YQNYDLAEKYFS
+821 FQRYDLAEKYFT

-838 ATQKENSTEANKGLL
+838 ATQKENITEANKGLL
-853 RCQYKARKWVDANN
+853 RCQYKAEKWMDVNT
-867 IAQQIIADKNS
+867 IAQQILEEKNS

-883 EMANMTIYHQKLI
+883 EMANMIIYHQKLI
-896 AVDTSAAVLIL
+896 AGDTNAAIQII

-912 NGSSVIT
+912 TGSSVIS
-919 AEAHYQLAN
+919 AEAHFQLAN
-928 LYLLQNKLSLAEK
+928 IYLLQNKLSLAEK
-941 TAFDIIKKQASYEFW
+941 TAFDIIKKQASYEYW

-969 AQKDT
+969 AQKDN

-979 TYKSVAD
+979 TYKSVVD
-986 NATIEPLKI
+986 NATIDPLKI

>member
-1 MLSLSNRIGGLFIL
+1 MLSLRNRIVNL
-15 MIFVFH
+15 VFLWMVVFTSYG
-21 AKAQYSQ
+21 QYNQ
-28 NASPSAPLFQKG
+28 NTNPLDPVFQKG
-40 INALHQKDTL
+40 VHALQQGDTL
-50 AAFQYIQSAYHFK
+50 AAFQYIQTAYYLK
-63 SNQENFNKD
+63 PNQENIK
-72 NTSEDIDYYYTYLS
+72 EDINYYYTYLS

-91 PEAENLAIQ
+91 PAAENLAIS
-100 YLKLSTNKIFN
+100 YLKSSNSKIYN
-111 ARMNF
+111 ARINF

-121 YVKKQNTQEAL
+121 YVKKQNTQAAL
-132 HSFDKV
+132 DAFDKV
-138 SIADLSNEELITLK
+138 SIADLNNYELITMK

-169 SLLNSS
+169 SLLNST

-181 LYYTDANYYAGFIAL
+181 VYYTDANYYAGFIAL
-196 QKKEFSLALACFEIA
+196 QKKDFTLALACFEIA
-211 SNNEAYASLTPFYIS
+211 SNNVAYASLTPFYIS

-233 DIDAAMVNCEKA
+233 DIEAAMVNCEKA
-245 LQLEGQYYKI
+245 LQTEGQYYNL

-284 QDNVE
+284 QDKVE

-308 SIAGFKKLA
+308 SIEGFKKLA
-317 NVNDSLGQNSMY
+317 NVDDSLGQNSMY
-329 LLGTAYLKVNDKN
+329 LLGTAYLKINDKN

-353 KSINLA
+353 KSINLE

-373 ELKEYSI
+373 ELKEYSM
-380 AVTVLDKFMENY
+380 AVTILDKFMENY
-392 PQSIYFTESKSL
+392 PQSTYFTESKSL

-416 QALEAFVLIETPTL
+416 QALEAYQLIETPSL

-445 NYINDGE
+445 NFINDGE
-452 VEKAYGLLNQLRNAP
+452 VEKAYSLLNQLKNAP

-489 VTDAISYLQK
+489 ISDAIGYLQK
-499 YMLDPINNG
+499 YMLDPVNTG
-508 EVNVTNARY
+508 EVNATNARY
-517 ILGYCYLKNGAYQ
+517 ILGYCFLKNGAYP
-530 KAFLQFKEI
+530 KALIQFKEI
-539 TSILPGAALDHF
+539 TILNAGIALDRY
-551 QQDAYVRVADCQ
+551 QQDAYVRIADCQ
-563 MMLKKMNDALATY
+563 MMLKKMNEALATY
-576 QHVIDLSWTYADY
+576 QHVIDLSWSYADY

-602 KVNEKI
+602 KVSEKI
-608 KMLTAYET
+608 KMLINYES
-616 IFPSSTYIN
+616 IYPSSTYIN

-648 TKISLDKSA
+648 TKITLDKSA
-657 IQFYPQAYYKLGIVY
+657 TQFYPQAYYKLGIVY

-682 NTFKELYATY
+682 TTFKDLYASY
-692 PKSIES
+692 PNSTES

-730 VNEQDSL
+730 TNEQDSL
-737 IFRASVIKYE
+737 IFRASVLKYE

-755 IGFGGYLQKYPN
+755 IGFTAYLQKFPN
-767 GKYSLEATHLMAEIA
+767 GIHHVEATNLIAEIA
-782 YSKQAY
+782 YSKQSY
-788 DTALVYFS
+788 DTALLYFS
-796 KIADIAPNAY
+796 KLADLAPNAY

-821 YQNYDLAEKYFS
+821 YQNYELAEKYFT

-838 ATQKENSTEANKGLL
+838 ATQKENITEANKGLL
-853 RCQYKARKWVDANN
+853 RCQYKAQKWMDANK
-867 IAQQIIADKNS
+867 IAQQIIENKNS

-883 EMANMTIYHQKLI
+883 EMANMTLYHQKLI
-896 AVDTSAAVLIL
+896 AGDTSAALQII
-907 NKVIK
+907 NKVVK
-912 NGSSVIT
+912 AGSSLIT
-919 AEAHYQLAN
+919 AEAHYELAN
-928 LYLLQNKLSLAEK
+928 VYLLQNKLSLAEK
-941 TAFDIIKKQASYEFW
+941 TAFDIIKKQASYEYW

-969 AQKDT
+969 AQKDN

>member
-1 MLSLSNRIGGLFIL
+1 MLSLRNRIVYLVL
-15 MIFVFH
+15 LWMVVFNSYG
-21 AKAQYSQ
+21 QYTQ
-28 NASPSAPLFQKG
+28 NTNPLDPVFQKG

-50 AAFQYIQSAYHFK
+50 SAFQYFQTAYHLK
-63 SNQENFNKD
+63 PTQEKIK
-72 NTSEDIDYYYTYLS
+72 EDITYYYTYLS

-91 PEAENLAIQ
+91 PAAENLAIS
-100 YLKLSTNKIFN
+100 YLRSSNNKIYN

-132 HSFDKV
+132 NAFDKV
-138 SIADLSNEELITLK
+138 SIADLNNEELITMK

-169 SLLNSS
+169 SLLNSI

-181 LYYTDANYYAGFIAL
+181 VYYTDANYYAGFIAL
-196 QKKEFSLALACFEIA
+196 QKKDFPLALSCFEIA
-211 SNNEAYASLTPFYIS
+211 SNNAAYASLTPFYIS

-233 DIDAAMVNCEKA
+233 DIEAAMANCEKA
-245 LQLEGQYYKI
+245 LQTEGQYYNL

-284 QDNVE
+284 QDIVE

-308 SIAGFKKLA
+308 SIEGFKKLA
-317 NVNDSLGQNSMY
+317 NVEDSLGQNSMY

-373 ELKEYSI
+373 ELKEYSL
-380 AVTVLDKFMENY
+380 AVTVLDKFIENY

-404 WITALAYNNNFK
+404 WITALAYNNNFN
-416 QALEAFVLIETPTL
+416 QALEAYQLVETPNL

-445 NYINDGE
+445 NFINDGE
-452 VEKAYGLLNQLRNAP
+452 VEKAYSLLNQLRNAP

-478 WLGEISYKMGL
+478 WLGEISYKMGRIN
-489 VTDAISYLQK
+489 DAIGYLQK
-499 YMLDPINNG
+499 YMLEPINIG
-508 EVNVTNARY
+508 EVNTTSARY
-517 ILGYCYLKNGAYQ
+517 ILGYCFLKTGAYP
-530 KAFLQFKEI
+530 KALIQFKEI
-539 TSILPGAALDHF
+539 SILNAGVALDRY

-563 MMLKKMNDALATY
+563 MMLKKMNEALATY
-576 QHVIDLSWTYADY
+576 QHVIDLSWSYADY

-602 KVNEKI
+602 KVSEKI
-608 KMLTAYET
+608 KMLLYYESNY
-616 IFPSSTYIN
+616 PNSTYIN

-648 TKISLDKSA
+648 SKITLDKSA
-657 IQFYPQAYYKLGIVY
+657 TQFYPQAFYKLGIVY

-682 NTFKELYATY
+682 TTFKDLYASY
-692 PKSIES
+692 PNSTES

-730 VNEQDSL
+730 TNEQDSL
-737 IFRASVIKYE
+737 IFRASVLKYE

-755 IGFGGYLQKYPN
+755 TGFTAYLQKFPN
-767 GKYSLEATHLMAEIA
+767 GIHNLEATHLIAEIA
-782 YSKQAY
+782 YSKQNY

-796 KIADIAPNAY
+796 TIADRAPNLY

-821 YQNYDLAEKYFS
+821 YQNYALAEKYFT

-853 RCQYKARKWVDANN
+853 RCQFKAEKWTDVSK
-867 IAQQIIADKNS
+867 IAQQILEDKNS

-896 AVDTSAAVLIL
+896 AGDTSAALQII
-907 NKVIK
+907 NKVVK
-912 NGSSVIT
+912 AGSSVIS

-941 TAFDIIKKQASYEFW
+941 TAFDIIKKQASYEYW

-969 AQKDT
+969 AQKDN

-986 NATIEPLKI
+986 NATIEPLKV

>member
-1 MLSLSNRIGGLFIL
+1 MV
-15 MIFVFH
+15 VFTSYG
-21 AKAQYSQ
+21 QYSQ
-28 NASPSAPLFQKG
+28 NTSPLDPVFQKG
-40 INALHQKDTL
+40 VHALHQGDTL
-50 AAFQYIQSAYHFK
+50 AAFQYIQTAYHLK
-63 SNQENFNKD
+63 PKQ
-72 NTSEDIDYYYTYLS
+72 EDITYYYTYLS
-86 LVLQK
+86 LLLQK
-91 PEAENLAIQ
+91 PAVENLAIN
-100 YLKLSTNKIFN
+100 YVKSSSNKIYK
-111 ARMNF
+111 ARINF

-132 HSFDKV
+132 NAFDKV
-138 SIADLSNEELITLK
+138 SIADLNNEELITMK

-169 SLLNSS
+169 NLLNSI

-181 LYYTDANYYAGFIAL
+181 QYYTDANYYAGFIAL
-196 QKKEFSLALACFEIA
+196 QRKDFTLALACFEIA
-211 SNNEAYASLTPFYIS
+211 SNNEAYARLTPFYIS

-245 LQLEGQYYKI
+245 LQIEGQYYNL

-269 QYQKAVPYL
+269 QYQKAVHYL

-298 CYFQDQQWEK
+298 CYFQDQQWDK
-308 SIAGFKKLA
+308 SIEGFKKLA
-317 NVNDSLGQNSMY
+317 NVDDSLGQNSMY

-353 KSINLA
+353 KSINLE

-373 ELKEYSI
+373 ELKEYSL
-380 AVTVLDKFMENY
+380 AVNVLDKFIENY
-392 PQSIYFTESKSL
+392 PQSTYFPESKSL
-404 WITALAYNNNFK
+404 WITALAYNNNYK
-416 QALEAFVLIETPTL
+416 QALEAYQLMENPSL

-445 NYINDGE
+445 NHINDGE
-452 VEKAYGLLNQLRNAP
+452 VEKAYTLLNQLRNAP
-467 YNGNYLSATHF
+467 YNGNFLSATHF
-478 WLGEISYKMGL
+478 WLGEISYKMGRIA
-489 VTDAISYLQK
+489 DAIGYLQK
-499 YMLDPINNG
+499 YMLDPVNNG
-508 EVNVTNARY
+508 EVNATNARY
-517 ILGYCYLKNGAYQ
+517 ILGYCFLKNGAYQ
-530 KAFLQFKEI
+530 KALVQFKEI
-539 TSILPGAALDHF
+539 ASINPGTALDHF
-551 QQDAYVRVADCQ
+551 QQDAFVRVADCQ

-576 QHVIDLSWTYADY
+576 QRVIDLSWSYADY

-595 TILGGIG
+595 TLLGGIG
-602 KVNEKI
+602 KVTEKI
-608 KMLTAYET
+608 KMLTNFESS
-616 IFPSSTYIN
+616 FPNSTYIN

-657 IQFYPQAYYKLGIVY
+657 SQFYPQAYYKLGIVY
-672 FNLDKNQMAL
+672 FNLDKNQVAL
-682 NTFKELYATY
+682 TTFKDLYATY
-692 PKSIES
+692 PNSTES

-718 VQFMND
+718 VKFMND

-755 IGFGGYLQKYPN
+755 IGFSAYVQKFPN
-767 GKYSLEATHLMAEIA
+767 GRYSLEATNLIAEIA
-782 YSKQAY
+782 YSKQSY

-796 KIADIAPNAY
+796 KLADIAPNAY

-838 ATQKENSTEANKGLL
+838 ATQKENITEANKGLL
-853 RCQYKARKWVDANN
+853 RCQYKGGKWIDASK
-867 IAQQIIADKNS
+867 IAQLIIEDKNS
-878 AMDDI
+878 ALDDI
-883 EMANMTIYHQKLI
+883 EMANMTIYHQNLI
-896 AVDTSAAVLIL
+896 AGDTSAALQII

-912 NGSSVIT
+912 TGSSVIT

-928 LYLLQNKLSLAEK
+928 IYLLQNKLSLAEK
-941 TAFDIIKKQASYEFW
+941 TAFDIIKKQASYEYW
-956 VTKTYILLGDIYV
+956 VTSTYILLGDIYV
-969 AQKDT
+969 AQKDS

>member
-1 MLSLSNRIGGLFIL
+1 MLSLRNRIVNL
-15 MIFVFH
+15 VFLWMVVFTSYG
-21 AKAQYSQ
+21 QYNQ
-28 NASPSAPLFQKG
+28 NTNPLNPVFQKG
-40 INALHQKDTL
+40 VHALQQGDTL
-50 AAFQYIQSAYHFK
+50 AAFQYIQTAYHLK
-63 SNQENFNKD
+63 SNQENIK
-72 NTSEDIDYYYTYLS
+72 EDINYYYTYLS

-91 PEAENLAIQ
+91 PAAENLTIS
-100 YLKLSTNKIFN
+100 YLKSSNNKIYN
-111 ARMNF
+111 ARINF

-121 YVKKQNTQEAL
+121 YVKKQNTQAAL
-132 HSFDKV
+132 DAFDKV
-138 SIADLSNEELITLK
+138 SIADLNNKELITMK

-169 SLLNSS
+169 SLLNSI

-181 LYYTDANYYAGFIAL
+181 VYYTDANYYAGFIAL
-196 QKKEFSLALACFEIA
+196 QKKDFTLALACFEIA
-211 SNNEAYASLTPFYIS
+211 SNNKAYASLTPFYIS

-233 DIDAAMVNCEKA
+233 DIEAAMANCEKA
-245 LQLEGQYYKI
+245 LQIEGQYYNL

-284 QDNVE
+284 QDKVE

-308 SIAGFKKLA
+308 SIEGFKKLA
-317 NVNDSLGQNSMY
+317 NVDDSLGQNSMY
-329 LLGTAYLKVNDKN
+329 LLGTAYLKINDKN

-353 KSINLA
+353 KSINLE

-392 PQSIYFTESKSL
+392 PQSTYFTESKSL

-416 QALEAFVLIETPTL
+416 QALEAYQLIETPSL

-445 NYINDGE
+445 NFINDGE
-452 VEKAYGLLNQLRNAP
+452 VEKAYSLLNQLKNAP

-489 VTDAISYLQK
+489 INDAIGYLQK
-499 YMLDPINNG
+499 YMLDPVNTG
-508 EVNVTNARY
+508 EVNATNARY
-517 ILGYCYLKNGAYQ
+517 ILGYCFLKIGAYP
-530 KAFLQFKEI
+530 KALIQFKEI
-539 TSILPGAALDHF
+539 TILNTGIALDRY
-551 QQDAYVRVADCQ
+551 QQDAYVRIADCQ
-563 MMLKKMNDALATY
+563 MMLKKMNEALATY
-576 QHVIDLSWTYADY
+576 QHVIDLSWSYADY

-602 KVNEKI
+602 KVSEKI
-608 KMLTAYET
+608 KMLINYES
-616 IFPSSTYIN
+616 IYPSSTYIN

-648 TKISLDKSA
+648 TKIILDKSA
-657 IQFYPQAYYKLGIVY
+657 TQFYPQAYYKLGIVY

-682 NTFKELYATY
+682 TTFKDLYASY
-692 PKSIES
+692 PNSTES

-730 VNEQDSL
+730 TNEQDSL
-737 IFRASVIKYE
+737 IFRASVLKYE

-755 IGFGGYLQKYPN
+755 IGFTAYLQKFPN
-767 GKYSLEATHLMAEIA
+767 GIHHVEATNLIAEIA
-782 YSKQAY
+782 YSKQSY
-788 DTALVYFS
+788 DTALLYFS
-796 KIADIAPNAY
+796 KLADLAPNAY

-821 YQNYDLAEKYFS
+821 YQNYELAEKYFT

-838 ATQKENSTEANKGLL
+838 ATQKENIAEANKGLL
-853 RCQYKARKWVDANN
+853 RCQYKAQKWMDANK
-867 IAQQIIADKNS
+867 IAQQIIEDKNS

-883 EMANMTIYHQKLI
+883 EMANMTLYHQKLI
-896 AVDTSAAVLIL
+896 ADDTSAALQII
-907 NKVIK
+907 NKVVK
-912 NGSSVIT
+912 AGSSLIT
-919 AEAHYQLAN
+919 AEAHYELAN
-928 LYLLQNKLSLAEK
+928 IYLLQNKLSLAEK
-941 TAFDIIKKQASYEFW
+941 TAFDIIKKQASYEYW

-969 AQKDT
+969 AQKDN

>member
-1 MLSLSNRIGGLFIL
+1 MKSLSIRVGALFIL
-15 MIFVFH
+15 MIFVFQT
-21 AKAQYSQ
+21 KAQYSQ
-28 NASPSAPLFQKG
+28 NTSPLDPVFQKG
-40 INALHQKDTL
+40 VHALHQGDTL
-50 AAFQYIQSAYHFK
+50 AAFQYIQTAYHLK
-63 SNQENFNKD
+63 PKQ
-72 NTSEDIDYYYTYLS
+72 EDIIYYYTYLS
-86 LVLQK
+86 LLLQK
-91 PEAENLAIQ
+91 PAAENLAIN
-100 YLKLSTNKIFN
+100 YLKSSNNKIFN
-111 ARMNF
+111 ARISF

-132 HSFDKV
+132 NAFSKV
-138 SIADLSNEELITLK
+138 SIADLNNEELITMK

-169 SLLNSS
+169 NLLNSI

-181 LYYTDANYYAGFIAL
+181 KYYTDANYYAGFIAL
-196 QKKEFSLALACFEIA
+196 QKKDFTLALTCFEIA
-211 SNNEAYASLTPFYIS
+211 SNNEAYARLTPFYIS

-233 DIDAAMVNCEKA
+233 DIDAAMLNCEKA
-245 LQLEGQYYKI
+245 LQLEGQYYNL

-284 QDNVE
+284 QDKVE

-308 SIAGFKKLA
+308 SIEGFKKLA
-317 NVNDSLGQNSMY
+317 NVDDSLGQNSMY
-329 LLGTAYLKVNDKN
+329 LLGTAYLQVNDKN

-353 KSINLA
+353 KSINLE

-373 ELKEYSI
+373 ELKEYSL
-380 AVTVLDKFMENY
+380 AVTVLDKFIENY
-392 PQSIYFTESKSL
+392 PQSTYFPESKSL
-404 WITALAYNNNFK
+404 WITALALNNNFK
-416 QALEAFVLIETPTL
+416 QALEAYQLIETPSL

-445 NYINDGE
+445 NHINNGE
-452 VEKAYGLLNQLRNAP
+452 VEKAYTLLNQLRNAP
-467 YNGNYLSATHF
+467 YNGNFLSATHF

-489 VTDAISYLQK
+489 ITDAIGYLQK
-499 YMLDPINNG
+499 YMLDPVMTG
-508 EVNVTNARY
+508 EVNPTNARY
-517 ILGYCYLKNGAYQ
+517 ILGYCFLKNGAYQ
-530 KAFLQFKEI
+530 KALLQFKEI
-539 TSILPGAALDHF
+539 VSLNPGTALDHI
-551 QQDAYVRVADCQ
+551 QQDAFVRVADCQ

-576 QHVIDLSWTYADY
+576 QRVIDLSWSYADY

-602 KVNEKI
+602 KVTEKI
-608 KMLTAYET
+608 KMLINYESVY
-616 IFPSSTYIN
+616 PNSTYIN

-648 TKISLDKSA
+648 SKISLDKSA
-657 IQFYPQAYYKLGIVY
+657 TQFYPQAYYKLGIVY
-672 FNLDKNQMAL
+672 FNLDKNIIAL
-682 NTFKELYATY
+682 STFKDLYATY
-692 PKSIES
+692 PNSTES

-755 IGFGGYLQKYPN
+755 IGFGAYLQKFPN
-767 GKYSLEATHLMAEIA
+767 GRYSLEAANLMAEIA

-796 KIADIAPNAY
+796 SLADNAPNAY

-838 ATQKENSTEANKGLL
+838 ATQKENITEANKGLL
-853 RCQYKARKWVDANN
+853 RCQYKAEKWVDANK
-867 IAQQIIADKNS
+867 IAQLIIEDKNS
-878 AMDDI
+878 AIDDV
-883 EMANMTIYHQKLI
+883 EMANMTIYHQNLI
-896 AVDTSAAVLIL
+896 AGDTSAALQII

-912 NGSSVIT
+912 TGSSDIT

-928 LYLLQNKLSLAEK
+928 VYLLQNKLSLAEK
-941 TAFDIIKKQASYEFW
+941 TAFDIIKKQASYEYW

-969 AQKDT
+969 AQKDS

-1004 TETPTIK
+1004 TETSTIK

>member
-1 MLSLSNRIGGLFIL
+1 MISSSIRIGVLFSL
-15 MIFVFH
+15 LIFVLH
-21 AKAQYSQ
+21 AKAQYTQ
-28 NASPSAPLFQKG
+28 NERSLDYVYQKG
-40 INALHQKDTL
+40 VNALHQGDTL
-50 AAFQYIQSAYHFK
+50 TAFQYIESAYHFEAK
-63 SNQENFNKD
+63 QENSKEN
-72 NTSEDIDYYYTYLS
+72 NIEDINYYYTYLS
-86 LVLQK
+86 LVLDK
-91 PEAENLAIQ
+91 PRAENLAIQ
-100 YLKLSTNKIFN
+100 YLKSSKNIIFN
-111 ARMNF
+111 ARINF
-116 FLGDY
+116 FLGQY
-121 YVKKQNTQEAL
+121 YFKKQNTLEAL
-132 HSFDKV
+132 NAFDKV
-138 SIADLSNEELITLK
+138 SIADLNNKELITLK

-169 SLLNSS
+169 NLLNSS

-181 LYYTDANYYAGFIAL
+181 QYYTDANYYAGFIAL
-196 QKKEFSLALACFEIA
+196 QKKDFTLALSCFEIA
-211 SNNEAYASLTPFYIS
+211 SNNEAYAILTPFYIS
-226 QIYYFNG
+226 QIHYFNG
-233 DIDAAMVNCEKA
+233 NIDAAMQSCEKA
-245 LQLEGQYYKI
+245 LSIEGQYYNLP
-255 QLQQLMGHLLFEKK
+255 LQQLMGHLLFEKK
-269 QYQKAVPYL
+269 QYQKAIPYL

-284 QDNVE
+284 QQKVE

-298 CYFQDQQWEK
+298 SYFQDQQWEK
-308 SIAGFKKLA
+308 SISGFKKLA
-317 NVNDSLGQNSMY
+317 NVEDSLGQNSMY

-342 GAKNAFMLCAS
+342 GAKNAFMLCSS

-373 ELKEYSI
+373 ELREYSLAI
-380 AVTVLDKFMENY
+380 SVLDRFMDNY
-392 PQSIYFTESKSL
+392 PQSVNYAESKSL
-404 WITALAYNNNFK
+404 WITALAFNNNFK
-416 QALEAFVLIETPTL
+416 QAIEAYQLIETPSL

-452 VEKAYGLLNQLRNAP
+452 VEKAYALLNQLKNAP
-467 YNGNYLSATHF
+467 YNGNFLSAAHF
-478 WLGEISYKMGL
+478 WLGEISYKMGKI
-489 VTDAISYLQK
+489 TDAIGYLQK
-499 YMLDPINNG
+499 FMLDPVENG
-508 EVNVTNARY
+508 EVKTANARY
-517 ILGYCYLKNGAYQ
+517 ILGYCYLKSGEYQ
-530 KAFLQFKEI
+530 KALLQFKEI
-539 TSILPGAALDHF
+539 SNLTGITSLDIY
-551 QQDAYVRVADCQ
+551 QQDAYVRIGDCQ
-563 MMLKKMNDALATY
+563 MMLKKINDALVTY
-576 QHVIDLSWTYADY
+576 QHIIDLSWSYADY
-589 AFLQKA
+589 AFLQKS
-595 TILGGIG
+595 ILLGGMG
-602 KVNEKI
+602 KVSEKN
-608 KMLTAYET
+608 KMLTNYENS
-616 IFPSSTYIN
+616 FPNSVYVN
-625 DARMELADTYVSQ
+625 DARMELADTYISQ

-648 TKISLDKSA
+648 SKISLDRSA
-657 IQFYPQAYYKLGIVY
+657 SKFYPQAYYKLGIVY

-682 NTFKELYATY
+682 QTFKDLYSNY
-692 PKSIES
+692 PNSTES

-718 VQFMND
+718 VQFMNE

-737 IFRASVIKYE
+737 IFRAAVLKYE
-747 QKRYTESA
+747 QKKYTESA
-755 IGFGGYLQKYPN
+755 VGLVSYLQKFPN
-767 GKYSLEATHLMAEIA
+767 GKYSLEATHLVAEIA

-796 KIADIAPNAY
+796 IIADKAPNIY

-821 YQNYDLAEKYFS
+821 FQNYQLAEKYFS
-833 ILLQI
+833 ILLNI
-838 ATQKENSTEANKGLL
+838 ATQKENTTEANKGLL
-853 RCQYKARKWVDANN
+853 RCQFKGEKWEEASK
-867 IAQQIIADKNS
+867 IAQEILADKNS
-878 AMDDI
+878 ATDDI

-896 AVDTSAAVLIL
+896 AGDTITALQII

-912 NGSSVIT
+912 TGSSIIT

-928 LYLLQNKLSLAEK
+928 LFIVQNKLNLAEK
-941 TAFDIIKKQASYEFW
+941 TAFDIIKKQASYEYW

-986 NATIEPLKI
+986 NASIEPLKI

>member
-1 MLSLSNRIGGLFIL
+1 MLSLRNRIVNL
-15 MIFVFH
+15 VFLCMVVFTSYG
-21 AKAQYSQ
+21 QYTQ
-28 NASPSAPLFQKG
+28 NTNPLDPVFQKG

-50 AAFQYIQSAYHFK
+50 SAFQYIQSAYHFK
-63 SNQENFNKD
+63 ANQESIK
-72 NTSEDIDYYYTYLS
+72 EDIHYYYTYLS

-91 PEAENLAIQ
+91 PAAENLAIT
-100 YLKLSTNKIFN
+100 YLKSSHNKIYN
-111 ARMNF
+111 ARINF
-116 FLGDY
+116 FLGNY

-132 HSFDKV
+132 NAFDKV
-138 SIADLSNEELITLK
+138 SIADLNNEELITMK

-169 SLLNSS
+169 SLLNSI

-196 QKKEFSLALACFEIA
+196 QKKDFPLALSCFEIA
-211 SNNEAYASLTPFYIS
+211 SNNNAYASLTPFYIS

-233 DIDAAMVNCEKA
+233 DIEAALANCEKA
-245 LQLEGQYYKI
+245 LQTEGQYYNL

-284 QDNVE
+284 QDKVE

-308 SIAGFKKLA
+308 SIEGFKQLA
-317 NVNDSLGQNSMY
+317 NVEDSLGQNSMY

-373 ELKEYSI
+373 ELKEYSL
-380 AVTVLDKFMENY
+380 AVTVLDKFIENY
-392 PQSIYFTESKSL
+392 PQSIYFSESKSL
-404 WITALAYNNNFK
+404 WITALAFTNNFK
-416 QALEAFVLIETPTL
+416 QALEAYQLIETPSL

-445 NYINDGE
+445 NHINDGE
-452 VEKAYGLLNQLRNAP
+452 VEKAYSLLNQLKNAP

-478 WLGEISYKMGL
+478 WLGEISYKMGNI
-489 VTDAISYLQK
+489 TDAIGYLQK
-499 YMLDPINNG
+499 YMLDPINAG
-508 EVNVTNARY
+508 EVNPTNARY
-517 ILGYCYLKNGAYQ
+517 ILGYCFLKTGAYP
-530 KAFLQFKEI
+530 KALLQFKEI
-539 TSILPGAALDHF
+539 SSLNVGIELDRY

-563 MMLKKMNDALATY
+563 MMLKKMNEALATY
-576 QHVIDLSWTYADY
+576 QHVIDLSWSYADY

-602 KVNEKI
+602 KVSEKI
-608 KMLTAYET
+608 KMLNNYESNY
-616 IFPSSTYIN
+616 PSSSYIN

-648 TKISLDKSA
+648 TKITLDKSA
-657 IQFYPQAYYKLGIVY
+657 SQFYPQAYYKLGIVY

-682 NTFKELYATY
+682 ATFKDLYASY
-692 PKSIES
+692 PNSIES

-730 VNEQDSL
+730 TNEQDSL
-737 IFRASVIKYE
+737 IFRASVLKYE
-747 QKRYTESA
+747 QKKYTESA
-755 IGFGGYLQKYPN
+755 IGFTAYLQKFPN
-767 GKYSLEATHLMAEIA
+767 GIHNIEATNLIAEIA
-782 YSKQAY
+782 YSKQNY

-796 KIADIAPNAY
+796 TIADKAPNAY

-821 YQNYDLAEKYFS
+821 YQNYALAEKYFT

-838 ATQKENSTEANKGLL
+838 ATQKENITEANKGLL
-853 RCQYKARKWVDANN
+853 RCQYKAEKWAQANT
-867 IAQQIIADKNS
+867 IAEQILAEKNS
-878 AMDDI
+878 AIDDI

-896 AVDTSAAVLIL
+896 AGDTSAAIQIVS
-907 NKVIK
+907 KVIK
-912 NGSSVIT
+912 AGSSIIS
-919 AEAHYQLAN
+919 AEAHFQLAN
-928 LYLLQNKLSLAEK
+928 VYLLQNKLSLAEK
-941 TAFDIIKKQASYEFW
+941 TAFDIIKKQASYEYW

-969 AQKDT
+969 AQKDN